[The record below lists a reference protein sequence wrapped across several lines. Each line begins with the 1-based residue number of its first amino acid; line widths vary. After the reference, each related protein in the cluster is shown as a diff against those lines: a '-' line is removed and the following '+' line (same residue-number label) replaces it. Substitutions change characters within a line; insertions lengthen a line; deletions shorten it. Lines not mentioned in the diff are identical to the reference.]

1 MGSGTQVEIFLIV
14 IAYLLGS
21 VPAGFILGL
30 RSGIDVRESGSGN
43 VGATNVARVVGK
55 RQGILTLIAD
65 TAKGFVPVILA
76 MQLGASLAAIV
87 LVGTAAFVGHLYP
100 IFLKFK
106 GGKGVA
112 TALGVFLGVAPIA
125 TLVLMA
131 LFAAT
136 ALTSRIVSLSS
147 IVAAVAAP
155 VVFWLFYHPP
165 LVIGMAAFIAVAI
178 TWRHRANIQRLMNG
192 SEPRFRSASSQ

>member
-1 MGSGTQVEIFLIV
+1 V
-14 IAYLLGS
+14 
-21 VPAGFILGL
+21 GFILGL
-30 RSGIDVRESGSGN
+30 RSGIDVRETGSGN

-76 MQLGASLAAIV
+76 MQFGASLATII

-112 TALGVFLGVAPIA
+112 TALGVFLAVAPVA
-125 TLVLMA
+125 TLVLIA
-131 LFAAT
+131 LFAVT
-136 ALTSRIVSLSS
+136 VLTSRIVSLSS
-147 IVAAVAAP
+147 ILAALAAP
-155 VVFWLFYHPP
+155 IIFWLFHYPP

-178 TWRHRANIQRLMNG
+178 TLRHRSNIQRMMNG
-192 SEPRFRSASSQ
+192 SEPRFGSASSQ

>member
-1 MGSGTQVEIFLIV
+1 VEIPLIV
-14 IAYLLGS
+14 IGYLLGS
-21 VPAGFILGL
+21 VPVGFILGL
-30 RSGIDVRESGSGN
+30 RSGIDVRETGSGN

-76 MQLGASLAAIV
+76 MQFGASLATII

-112 TALGVFLGVAPIA
+112 TALGVFLAVAPVA
-125 TLVLMA
+125 TLVLIA
-131 LFAAT
+131 LFAVT
-136 ALTSRIVSLSS
+136 VLTSRIVSLSS
-147 IVAAVAAP
+147 ILAALAAP
-155 VVFWLFYHPP
+155 IIFWLFHYPP

-178 TWRHRANIQRLMNG
+178 TLRHRSNIQRMMNG
-192 SEPRFRSASSQ
+192 SEPRFGSASSQ

>member
-1 MGSGTQVEIFLIV
+1 METLLIV

-21 VPAGFILGL
+21 VPVGFILGL
-30 RSGIDVRESGSGN
+30 RSGIDVRASGSGN

-87 LVGTAAFVGHLYP
+87 LVGMAAFVGHLYP
-100 IFLKFK
+100 IYLKFK

-112 TALGVFLGVAPIA
+112 TALGVFLAVAPMA
-125 TLVLMA
+125 TLVLIA
-131 LFAAT
+131 LFAVMV
-136 ALTSRIVSLSS
+136 LISRIVSLSS
-147 IVAAVAAP
+147 ILAAVAAP
-155 VVFWLFYHPP
+155 IIFWLFYYPP
-165 LVIGMAAFIAVAI
+165 SVVGMAAFIAVAI
-178 TWRHRANIQRLMNG
+178 TWRHRSNIQRLMNG
-192 SEPRFRSASSQ
+192 SEPRFGSASSQ

>member
-1 MGSGTQVEIFLIV
+1 MGSGTQVEILLIV

-112 TALGVFLGVAPIA
+112 TALGVFLAVAPMA
-125 TLVLMA
+125 TLVLIA
-131 LFAAT
+131 LFAVT
-136 ALTSRIVSLSS
+136 VLTSRIVSLSS
-147 IVAAVAAP
+147 ILAALAAP
-155 VVFWLFYHPP
+155 IIFWLFHYPP
-165 LVIGMAAFIAVAI
+165 LVVGMAAFIAVAI
-178 TWRHRANIQRLMNG
+178 TLRHRSNIQRMMNG
-192 SEPRFRSASSQ
+192 REPRFGSASSQ

>member
-1 MGSGTQVEIFLIV
+1 MEILLIV
-14 IAYLLGS
+14 IGYLLGS
-21 VPAGFILGL
+21 VPVGFILGL

-65 TAKGFVPVILA
+65 TAKGFLPVILA
-76 MQLGASLAAIV
+76 MQLGASLPATI
-87 LVGTAAFVGHLYP
+87 LVGTAAFLGHLYP

-112 TALGVFLGVAPIA
+112 TALGVFLALAPMA
-125 TLVLMA
+125 TLVLVV
-131 LFAAT
+131 LFGVT
-136 ALTSRIVSLSS
+136 VLTSRIVSLSS
-147 IVAAVAAP
+147 ILTALASPILFWFLAYP
-155 VVFWLFYHPP
+155 PWVV
-165 LVIGMAAFIAVAI
+165 GMAAFIALAI
-178 TWRHRANIQRLMNG
+178 TCRHQKNIRRIMNG

>member
-1 MGSGTQVEIFLIV
+1 MGSGTQVEILLIV

-55 RQGILTLIAD
+55 RQGILTLFAD

-112 TALGVFLGVAPIA
+112 TALGVFLAVAPMA
-125 TLVLMA
+125 TLVLVA
-131 LFAAT
+131 LFAVTVLA
-136 ALTSRIVSLSS
+136 SRIVSLSS
-147 IVAAVAAP
+147 ILTAVAAP
-155 VVFWLFYHPP
+155 IIFWLFSYPP
-165 LVIGMAAFIAVAI
+165 LVVGMAAFIALAI
-178 TWRHRANIQRLMNG
+178 TCRHRSNIRRMMNG
-192 SEPRFRSASSQ
+192 SEPRLGSASSQ

>member
-1 MGSGTQVEIFLIV
+1 VEIPLIV
-14 IAYLLGS
+14 IGYLLGS
-21 VPAGFILGL
+21 VPVGFILGL
-30 RSGIDVRESGSGN
+30 RSGIDVRETGSGN

-76 MQLGASLAAIV
+76 MQFGASLATII

-112 TALGVFLGVAPIA
+112 TALGVFLAVAPVA
-125 TLVLMA
+125 TLVLIA
-131 LFAAT
+131 LFAVT
-136 ALTSRIVSLSS
+136 VLTSRIVSLSS
-147 IVAAVAAP
+147 ILAALAAP
-155 VVFWLFYHPP
+155 IIFWLFHYPP
-165 LVIGMAAFIAVAI
+165 LVVGMAAFIAVAI
-178 TWRHRANIQRLMNG
+178 TLRHRSNIQRMMNG
-192 SEPRFRSASSQ
+192 SEPRFGSASSQ

>member
-1 MGSGTQVEIFLIV
+1 MEILLIV
-14 IAYLLGS
+14 IGYLLGS
-21 VPAGFILGL
+21 VPVGFILGL

-65 TAKGFVPVILA
+65 TAKGFLPVILA
-76 MQLGASLAAIV
+76 MQLGASLPATI
-87 LVGTAAFVGHLYP
+87 LVGTAAFLGHLYP

-112 TALGVFLGVAPIA
+112 TALGVFLALAPMA
-125 TLVLMA
+125 TLVLVV
-131 LFAAT
+131 LFGIT
-136 ALTSRIVSLSS
+136 VLTSRIVSLSS
-147 IVAAVAAP
+147 ILTALASPILFWFLAYP
-155 VVFWLFYHPP
+155 PWVV
-165 LVIGMAAFIAVAI
+165 GMAAFIALAI
-178 TWRHRANIQRLMNG
+178 TWRHQNNIRRMMNG